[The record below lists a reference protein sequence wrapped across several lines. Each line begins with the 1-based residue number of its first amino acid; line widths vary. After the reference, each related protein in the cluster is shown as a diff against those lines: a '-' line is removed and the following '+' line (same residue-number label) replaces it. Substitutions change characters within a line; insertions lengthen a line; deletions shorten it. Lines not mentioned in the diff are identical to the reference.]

1 MGRRSRLDAVLLAAT
16 VVAVLCAALSWLP
29 VPLRALG
36 ALPLALVLPGYWL
49 TAALLP
55 TPALGAA
62 SRAALSVG
70 FSIVL
75 CVLAGLLL
83 NLTSGGLSSTA
94 WVLTMGG
101 VTLLGSAAGWLRG
114 GRRLDERSAPAIR
127 SQLPGRRQST
137 LLGLA
142 AVLLLGAFG
151 LARFSAVQHN
161 QPDFT
166 QLWMVPDAASAGR
179 VIQLGLRNQ
188 ERAAQTFAL
197 ELRVDGEIVNEWR
210 PIRLAPQQTWQ
221 AQVVAPDGHPFAG
234 TVEALLYRTDAPG
247 QVYRHVLLRPAA

>member
-1 MGRRSRLDAVLLAAT
+1 MGRRSRLDEVLLAVT
-16 VVAVLCAALSWLP
+16 ILAVLCAALSWLP

-55 TPALGAA
+55 SPALGPV
-62 SRAALSVG
+62 SRAVLSVG
-70 FSIVL
+70 FSIVV

-83 NLTSGGLSSTA
+83 NLTSGGVSTTG
-94 WVLTMGG
+94 WVLALGG
-101 VTLLGSAAGWLRG
+101 ITLLGSAVAWLRG
-114 GRRLDERSAPAIR
+114 GRMLEERPAPAIR
-127 SQLPGRRQST
+127 SRLPGRREST

-142 AVLLLGAFG
+142 AVLLVGAFG
-151 LARFSAVQHN
+151 LARFSAAQHN
-161 QPDFT
+161 RPDFT

-188 ERAAQTFAL
+188 EPAAQTFAL
-197 ELRVDGEIVNEWR
+197 ELRVDGDIVNEWR
-210 PIRLAPQQTWQ
+210 PITLAPQQTWQ
-221 AQVVAPDGHPFAG
+221 AQVVAPDGRPFAG
-234 TVEALLYRTDAPG
+234 TVEALLYRADAPG